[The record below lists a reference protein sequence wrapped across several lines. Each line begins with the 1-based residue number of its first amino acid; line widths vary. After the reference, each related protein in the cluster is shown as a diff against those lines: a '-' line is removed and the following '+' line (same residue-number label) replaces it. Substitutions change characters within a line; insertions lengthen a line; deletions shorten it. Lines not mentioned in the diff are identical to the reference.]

1 MNTADGPTRAA
12 RGQERGVL
20 MATNTKKKTLSGKAR
35 SLKKDDYY
43 ERTIVQPATRLIA
56 AIKASTRKAASR

>member
-1 MNTADGPTRAA
+1 
-12 RGQERGVL
+12 

-56 AIKASTRKAASR
+56 AIKASTRNAGSR